1 MGGRY
6 GGDIGRG
13 RRSSWKVGRE
23 VLVAIGRAARPDLA
37 RIGRKTREALR
48 TGEEPRSFL
57 KDDAS

>member
-23 VLVAIGRAARPDLA
+23 VLAAIGQATRPNLE

-48 TGEEPRSFL
+48 AGDEPRSL
-57 KDDAS
+57 RKDEAA